1 MDVSGI
7 TRGRRK
13 WIIIGLVA
21 LFVAMAWSD
30 QIDRRSRDYVDSA
43 VVQAL
48 GAFATAR
55 TLNAVITVAKSV
67 QVGAVVS
74 VQPLE
79 ILDPL
84 HDLVEQ
90 YSSIMKLA
98 IGSLITQKLILEI
111 VASTPFKIAVTILGL
126 LAVASLF
133 LFQGAVSTIFVRCFA
148 FVFLLRFLFVLT
160 LALSALIDVTF
171 VNPKTESQLGDLA
184 VVARQVEH
192 FEEES
197 DLSIEQKEI
206 LEKELAGRKL
216 ELEHLVIALERQR
229 GVVEQQAL
237 ELREAAKNVK
247 QPDVQEI
254 NSMTLSPFSF
264 FTIVETI
271 PVELSQQTNTLRLS
285 SKEKDQIESRV
296 MWTENRISEVERELS
311 GESPRGWFSGLR
323 SSFGK
328 AIDLA
333 DFDELK
339 DKLEVAI
346 NSLLNLMALFVFK
359 TLIMPLIFLL
369 MLLRGFRYIWGIDV
383 RTWLRNVK
391 TALTSEPVGSSQT

>member
-13 WIIIGLVA
+13 WIIIGLIA

-30 QIDRRSRDYVDSA
+30 QIDRRSRHYVDSA

-67 QVGAVVS
+67 QVGAVVN

-79 ILDPL
+79 VLDPL

-98 IGSLITQKLILEI
+98 IGSLITQKLFLEI
-111 VASTPFKIAVTILGL
+111 VASTPFKMVVTILGL
-126 LAVASLF
+126 MAVASLF
-133 LFQGAVSTIFVRCFA
+133 LFQGVLSTIFVRCFA

-160 LALSALIDVTF
+160 LGLNALIDTTF
-171 VNPKTESQLGDLA
+171 VNPKTERQLGDLA
-184 VVARQVEH
+184 VVAKQVEH
-192 FEEES
+192 FGEES
-197 DLSIEQKEI
+197 ELSIEQKEV
-206 LEKELAGRKL
+206 LEKELLARKL

-229 GVVEQQAL
+229 GVVEQQAR

-264 FTIVETI
+264 FSIVETI
-271 PVELSQQTNTLRLS
+271 PVELSQQTNALRLS
-285 SKEKDQIESRV
+285 RREKDQLESRV

-311 GESPRGWFSGLR
+311 GESPRGFLSGVR

-339 DKLEVAI
+339 DKLQVVI
-346 NSLLNLMALFVFK
+346 DSLLNLMALFVFK
-359 TLIMPLIFLL
+359 TLIMPLIFLF
-369 MLLRGFRYIWGIDV
+369 MLLRGFRYILEIDV
-383 RTWLRNVK
+383 WTWLSNVRRS
-391 TALTSEPVGSSQT
+391 LHPSP